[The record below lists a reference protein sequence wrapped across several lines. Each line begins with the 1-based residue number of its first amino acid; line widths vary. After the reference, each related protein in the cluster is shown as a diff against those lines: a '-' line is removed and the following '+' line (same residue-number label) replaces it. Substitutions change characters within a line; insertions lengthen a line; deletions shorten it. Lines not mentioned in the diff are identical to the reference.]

1 MADLP
6 SRLDL
11 QTIGTDYVLQRAK
24 KIDPAQVLTDGSD
37 VNLFVG
43 VSAALAQAVV
53 TQLAYATNRLLLDGA
68 NGEDLDRYVFDRYRI
83 ARKGASPAVVTERF
97 YRASSGPAGS
107 VPAGT
112 VVKSASGIAYVTT
125 QTATFLTGTLS
136 ATADCRA
143 QQAGKLQQVGAN
155 TLVAFGNA
163 QALFDPTL
171 HCVNDAPA
179 AGGEDVEDDDTF
191 RERVRGFWQA
201 ARRGVA
207 GAIEFGALLVP
218 GVVSA
223 QAVEALSFSGSPAR
237 IVNLYIADSSGIA
250 NAALARAVQIGL
262 LDYRAAGIQ
271 VLVSASLPT
280 IVPVVLDLTFASNVD
295 TNSLAELVRS
305 AIVEYVNSLPVNGTL
320 TVGAMQSV
328 LQRFASSGLI
338 PLQGSIVTPA
348 GDVVPS
354 AGQTLRTTIDNVTL
368 AS

>member
-1 MADLP
+1 MF
-6 SRLDL
+6 
-11 QTIGTDYVLQRAK
+11 VL
-24 KIDPAQVLTDGSD
+24 L
-37 VNLFVG
+37 
-43 VSAALAQAVV
+43 
-53 TQLAYATNRLLLDGA
+53 
-68 NGEDLDRYVFDRYRI
+68 RI

-112 VVKSASGIAYVTT
+112 VVKSASGIAYVT
-125 QTATFLTGTLS
+125 ALRRRHSSRGALS
-136 ATADCRA
+136 SHAVSCRA

-338 PLQGSIVTPA
+338 TSGEHRYVEARRRRRKCRAGSF
-348 GDVVPS
+348 GRRS
-354 AGQTLRTTIDNVTL
+354 ASVAL
-368 AS
+368 ASSTPRRRLSSKSGR